1 VVLTGARISSLGGFR
16 RLVWT
21 NGPSDEKAVSTVNIK
36 LVGGAALGLATML
49 VLSSCGGG
57 DAGTPAEGGSTGAAA
72 GGEQVTLKMVAADY
86 GDNPTAD
93 NAGTKFWKSV
103 VDGFQAANPNIKVEV
118 QVISWND
125 IDKQVATMVQNGQV
139 PDILQTGDYSGFVKD
154 GLLYKTDEV
163 LSPEVSKD
171 MLTKFADFGK
181 VDGTAYGIPFVSS
194 ARALFYNKELFE
206 KAKITEPPKT
216 WDELKAAA
224 EKLKAAGVSQPF
236 GLPLGQEEAQ
246 AESFLWMLGN
256 GGGYTDA
263 SGKWTINSPANVE
276 AFQYVK
282 GLVDAGLTTPNPGT
296 KDRKTVWEDF
306 AAGKVGMVNGGPMS
320 IPIFDKGA
328 VNGKY
333 AVAPIAGKTGPL
345 DTTLGVMDWIMAFN
359 KNGHAAEIKKFFD
372 YFYTG
377 DATQKIVDNYK
388 LLPVTNGG
396 IEKLSGDEKLK
407 PFLDALPNASFYPFK
422 DPKWSE
428 VNTAIKQTIGG
439 AVKDDPAKVLGD
451 LQKVAEGS

>member
-1 VVLTGARISSLGGFR
+1 M
-16 RLVWT
+16 
-21 NGPSDEKAVSTVNIK
+21 NIK

-49 VLSSCGGG
+49 VLSACGGG
-57 DAGTPAEGGSTGAAA
+57 SQPAA
-72 GGEQVTLKMVAADY
+72 GGDSTGQAGGPVTLKMVAADY

-103 VDGFQAANPNIKVEV
+103 VDQFQAANPNIKVDV

-154 GLLYKTDEV
+154 QLLYKTDEV

-206 KAKITEPPKT
+206 KAGIAEPPKT

-263 SGKWTINSPANVE
+263 SGKWTVNSPANVE

-328 VNGKY
+328 VSGKY

-372 YFYTG
+372 FFYTG

-396 IEKLSGDEKLK
+396 IQKLSGDEKLK

-428 VNTAIKQTIGG
+428 VNTTIKQTVGG

-451 LQKVAEGS
+451 IQKVAEGS

>member
-1 VVLTGARISSLGGFR
+1 M
-16 RLVWT
+16 
-21 NGPSDEKAVSTVNIK
+21 NIK

-57 DAGTPAEGGSTGAAA
+57 GTSSNGGDNKAS
-72 GGEQVTLKMVAADY
+72 GGGPVTLKMVAADY

-103 VDGFQAANPNIKVEV
+103 VDEFQAQNPNIKVDV
-118 QVISWND
+118 QVINWND
-125 IDKQVATMVQNGQV
+125 IDKQVATMVQNGQM

-154 GLLYKTDEV
+154 GLLYKVDEV
-163 LSPEVSKD
+163 LSPNVSGD
-171 MLTKFADFGK
+171 MLQKFADFGK

-194 ARALFYNKELFE
+194 ARALFYNKDLFK
-206 KAKITEPPKT
+206 KAGIAEPPKT
-216 WDELKAAA
+216 WDELKADA
-224 EKLKAAGVSQPF
+224 EKLKKAGVSQPF

-263 SGKWTINSPANVE
+263 SGKWQINAPQNVE
-276 AFQYVK
+276 AFTYVK

-296 KDRKTVWEDF
+296 KDRKAVWEDF

-328 VNGKY
+328 IKDQY
-333 AVAPIAGKTGPL
+333 AVAPIPGKTGPL
-345 DTTLGVMDWIMAFN
+345 TTTLGVMDWIMAFN

-372 YFYTG
+372 FFYTG
-377 DATQKIVDNYK
+377 DAVQKIVDNYK

-396 IEKLSGDEKLK
+396 IQKLSGDEKLK

-428 VNTAIKQTIGG
+428 VNTAIKQQIGG
-439 AVKDDPAKVLGD
+439 AVKDPAKTLGD
-451 LQKVAEGS
+451 LQKVAESG